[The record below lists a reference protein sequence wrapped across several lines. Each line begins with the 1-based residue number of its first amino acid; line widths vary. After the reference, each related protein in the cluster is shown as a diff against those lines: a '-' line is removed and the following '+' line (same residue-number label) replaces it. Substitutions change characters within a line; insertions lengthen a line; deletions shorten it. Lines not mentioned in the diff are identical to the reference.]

1 MDSTPGDVRSKVGFS
16 QLGGFLMNGAPLKG
30 AFRSPALC
38 TPARLGEAWA
48 SIPAR
53 AGGESVCL
61 RQAGA
66 SLQAREAGR
75 YSVRSHDA
83 CWKAAAVPTVL
94 AQLSSDRL
102 CYSAVYF
109 HILKE
114 IIYKSEEKNRS

>member
-1 MDSTPGDVRSKVGFS
+1 MDSAPGDVRSKVGFS

-38 TPARLGEAWA
+38 TPARPGEVWA

-61 RQAGA
+61 RRVGA

-75 YSVRSHDA
+75 YSVRSHDS
-83 CWKAAAVPTVL
+83 C
-94 AQLSSDRL
+94 
-102 CYSAVYF
+102 
-109 HILKE
+109 
-114 IIYKSEEKNRS
+114 